1 MLYPQNGDRTVAVY
15 FVTSFHPVY
24 NVRKENMGEEN
35 EVNRHP
41 RHVRSRQLFR
51 RGCASGNAISTM
63 SMAVCNQP
71 HRYGNSHATRDHT
84 VDHTVT
90 IVRNKFICVLV
101 CSATRQS

>member
-1 MLYPQNGDRTVAVY
+1 MLYPQNGDRIVAVY

-41 RHVRSRQLFR
+41 RHVRSRKLFR
-51 RGCASGNAISTM
+51 RDCASSNAISTL
-63 SMAVCNQP
+63 SMADCNQP

-84 VDHTVT
+84 VDHTMT
-90 IVRNKFICVLV
+90 IVRNKFISVLFW
-101 CSATRQS
+101 SATRQS